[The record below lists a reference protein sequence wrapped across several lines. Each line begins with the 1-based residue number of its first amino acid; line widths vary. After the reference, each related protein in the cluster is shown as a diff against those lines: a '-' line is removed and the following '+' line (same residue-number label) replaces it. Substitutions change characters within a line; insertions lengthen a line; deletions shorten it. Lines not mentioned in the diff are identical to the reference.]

1 VAFSLLQ
8 AHLSACASIVV
19 IIFLL
24 PLRRVRGGM
33 VEKLKKLDWYGGVL
47 TIAWAVLILLAFS
60 WAGTQ
65 YSWGSAGVLAPL
77 LIGLALLGVWLFV
90 EAKLMPLPLV
100 PLYVFKDGTVAAAMV
115 TTWFSGAAFYA
126 TLYYLPT
133 YFQIV
138 KGASAIHSGVLILP
152 LVLVQT
158 TCAFTSGWLVSKTGD
173 YWWNLVIGFAFWTIG
188 LGLMGSTNENSSDG
202 VLAGFQ
208 VIIGVGAGQTFQTS
222 LMAIQAAVSRKDMAT
237 VTGMRNFMRMLGG
250 TVALAVCSAIIN
262 NIVRAKLGVDGI
274 ASSVIDQVLSD
285 PTTVSALGLSS
296 AQQSAV
302 IAAYGGSSPV
312 VLSSMSAQLISAS
325 AKGISACF
333 YFMCPCAGISLFLT
347 VFFIKKISLKRDDDA
362 VKKAEA
368 KAWVESKKAK
378 RRRNRN
384 GGDAPD
390 GASEKVAEE
399 GRSRQTSVGSSHA
412 EAYLGLETRCSAEQ
426 STEEKTGLRRLEKEV
441 EEAGRGMEE
450 AAGVRPSAREG
461 EEQGVVEGK

>member
-1 VAFSLLQ
+1 MFPAFQ
-8 AHLSACASIVV
+8 AHSSACASIIV

-77 LIGLALLGVWLFV
+77 LVGLALLGVWLYV

-202 VLAGFQ
+202 VLAGYQ

-237 VTGMRNFMRMLGG
+237 VTGMRNFMRMLGPW
-250 TVALAVCSAIIN
+250 L
-262 NIVRAKLGVDGI
+262 
-274 ASSVIDQVLSD
+274 
-285 PTTVSALGLSS
+285 
-296 AQQSAV
+296 
-302 IAAYGGSSPV
+302 
-312 VLSSMSAQLISAS
+312 
-325 AKGISACF
+325 
-333 YFMCPCAGISLFLT
+333 
-347 VFFIKKISLKRDDDA
+347 
-362 VKKAEA
+362 
-368 KAWVESKKAK
+368 W
-378 RRRNRN
+378 
-384 GGDAPD
+384 
-390 GASEKVAEE
+390 
-399 GRSRQTSVGSSHA
+399 
-412 EAYLGLETRCSAEQ
+412 RC
-426 STEEKTGLRRLEKEV
+426 
-441 EEAGRGMEE
+441 
-450 AAGVRPSAREG
+450 VRPSSTTSSGRDWVRMGSPAR
-461 EEQGVVEGK
+461 